1 MSDNPGGDEPA
12 SWVGTVGPSH
22 VVRSWRFPPYIH
34 HHNIA
39 YLEGSMILVEKLLAH
54 INAFWLLLR
63 PWKIKVEPNNGGLEE
78 EFPFQL
84 GYF

>member
-1 MSDNPGGDEPA
+1 
-12 SWVGTVGPSH
+12 
-22 VVRSWRFPPYIH
+22 
-34 HHNIA
+34 
-39 YLEGSMILVEKLLAH
+39 MILVEKLFAH

-63 PWKIKVEPNNGGLEE
+63 PWKIKMEPNNGGLEE